1 VVTDNRR
8 KLTKRSTRTNP
19 SGLPVN
25 LVVNGKSD
33 VSFGS
38 IPDLAATFRAVPQRG
53 IDSL

>member
-1 VVTDNRR
+1 MA
-8 KLTKRSTRTNP
+8 LTAT
-19 SGLPVN
+19 
-25 LVVNGKSD
+25 D